1 MTEFENENSVYLI
14 GSSRYHSRIQDS
26 LTGYNR
32 INGIEENGIMHGTFS
47 EVYTINS
54 DINSDEYKVCELWFS
69 YLLSEVGQNQLLVQN
84 RKSLPL
90 NAKSFELALSLKP
103 SLGFL
108 RNTENIVLS
117 DLNDSY

>member
-1 MTEFENENSVYLI
+1 
-14 GSSRYHSRIQDS
+14 
-26 LTGYNR
+26 
-32 INGIEENGIMHGTFS
+32 MHGTFS

-54 DINSDEYKVCELWFS
+54 DINSDEYKVSERWFS

-103 SLGFL
+103 SLVFL